1 MPNLSALLA
10 LLLQTLYALCALGLA
25 LYGLHALWLALAILS
40 RRGDNIP
47 PPPLRLDELPHI
59 TVQLPIYNE
68 RHVVE
73 RLLDACAQLDWPRE
87 RLQIHVL
94 DDSTDETR
102 ALVQRC
108 VHRWRAEGVDIA
120 VIERAERVGYK
131 AGALA
136 HALPHASGD
145 FIALFDADFV
155 PSPNFLR
162 EVVPHFLTAGHERV
176 AFVQARWA
184 HLNANCSPLTDSQ
197 ALAIDGHFAVEQA
210 GRQAVGAL
218 FGFNGTA
225 GVWRR
230 ACLEDAAVG
239 GWQADTLCEDLDLS
253 YRAQLAGWQPL
264 YLGHVEA
271 PAEVPPQLTAFKRQ
285 QARWATGSIQTLRKL
300 GGRVWR
306 EEFCMWQTMDRYEDE
321 STEFVVPA
329 KAGIHESAVPA
340 YHPSEKSFGFKLPL
354 LGRKASSSRQSHM
367 DSRLRGNDTRTDLL
381 DRKWLVDQNKL
392 PLWKRLAAL
401 AHLGSYLIHPLLLLL
416 LLITPPLVILSAAPA
431 WQLVYLS
438 LLSVGPPLLYAVAQ
452 HKLHGSRW
460 WRRFRWLPLLM
471 LLGTGLCW
479 NNALAVARA
488 FGQRDAAFL
497 RTPKFDVTSRIT
509 QNRPNNT
516 TRWQRSRYRLPL
528 PPTFWGE
535 LVLLAYASAGIVI
548 AVLAGA
554 WWAVPL
560 LALYLGGFGSVVGI
574 SLWQAWQA
582 RAAALHSRSAG
593 VILAKRRRRLYN

>member
-1 MPNLSALLA
+1 MQIILALLA
-10 LLLQTLYALCALGLA
+10 LLLQVLYVLCALGLA
-25 LYGLHALWLALAILS
+25 LYGLHALWLALVTLS
-40 RRGDNIP
+40 QRGDKVP
-47 PPPLRLDELPHI
+47 PPPPHLDNPPRV

-68 RHVVE
+68 HHVVE
-73 RLLDACAQLDWPRE
+73 RLIDACARLDWPRD
-87 RLQIHVL
+87 RLQIHLL

-108 VHRWRAEGVDIA
+108 VHRWQAAGIDMA
-120 VIERAERVGYK
+120 AIERAERVGYK

-136 HALPHASGD
+136 HALPHTSDD
-145 FIALFDADFV
+145 FVALFDADFV

-162 EVVPHFLTAGHERV
+162 ETIPHFFAPGHERV

-184 HLNANCSPLTDSQ
+184 HLNADYSPLTASQ

-230 ACLEDAAVG
+230 ACLEDEAVG

-253 YRAQLAGWQPL
+253 YRAQLAGWRPL
-264 YLGHVEA
+264 YLDHVAA
-271 PAEVPPQLTAFKRQ
+271 PAELPPQLTAFKRQ
-285 QARWATGSIQTLRKL
+285 QARWATGSVQTLRKL
-300 GGRVWR
+300 GGRVW
-306 EEFCMWQTMDRYEDE
+306 EGEFCTWQTMDRQKDE
-321 STEFVVPA
+321 STEFVIPA
-329 KAGIHESAVPA
+329 FAGIHESAVPE
-340 YHPSEKSFGFKLPL
+340 YRPSKKSFGFKLPL
-354 LGRKASSSRQSHM
+354 LGGKASSSRQLHM
-367 DSRLRGNDTRTDLL
+367 DSRLRGNDTRTNLL

-438 LLSVGPPLLYAVAQ
+438 LFSVGPPLLYAVAQ
-452 HKLHGSRW
+452 HKINGAGW

-488 FGQRDAAFL
+488 FGGRDTAFL
-497 RTPKFDVTSRIT
+497 RTPKFDVTGGVSSQPI
-509 QNRPNNT
+509 NAS
-516 TRWQRSRYRLPL
+516 RWQRSRYRLPL

-535 LVLLAYASAGIVI
+535 AALLGYAVAGVTI
-548 AVLAGA
+548 AWLSQA

-560 LALYLGGFGSVVGI
+560 LLLYLGGFGSVVGI

-582 RAAALHSRSAG
+582 RAAALRSRSAG
-593 VILAKRRRRLYN
+593 AILAKRRRRLYN